1 LNIYISTNFFKK
13 IFMDD
18 LTLIIPTK
26 KEAESLPIFLKELE
40 NYKCKKLIVLQKED
54 LETKKAIEKF
64 QNIKILEQKKNGYGN
79 ALIEGINNVD
89 TDYCCIINADG
100 SMSPKYLND
109 MRSLCSS
116 KDFIFTSRYQKPG
129 GGSDDDDIVTYIG
142 NYFFTF
148 LGNIF
153 FKLKISDILF
163 TFILGKTSSFKKLD
177 LKNSDF
183 RICVEIPIKAK
194 FLKMEYSCIP
204 SHERERIGGKK
215 KVNAIKDGLLILSE
229 IVKYFY
235 KNKK

>member
-1 LNIYISTNFFKK
+1 MN
-13 IFMDD
+13 D

-26 KEAESLPIFLKELE
+26 KEVESLPIFLEEIE
-40 NYKCKKLIVLQKED
+40 NYNCKKLIVLQKED
-54 LETKKAIEKF
+54 VETKKAIEKF
-64 QNIKILEQKKNGYGN
+64 KNIKILVQKENGYGS

-100 SMSPKYLND
+100 SMDPKYLD
-109 MRSLCSS
+109 SMRSLCSN
-116 KDFIFTSRYQKPG
+116 KDFIFASRYQKPD
-129 GGSDDDDIVTYIG
+129 GGSDDDNIVTYIG

-163 TFILGKTSSFKKLD
+163 TFILGKASSFRKLD
-177 LKNSDF
+177 LKSFDF

-194 FLKMEYSCIP
+194 FLQMEYSCIA
-204 SHERERIGGKK
+204 SHERQRIGGKK

-235 KNKK
+235 KGKK